1 MALNN
6 GPYLFSLSPQ
16 QAVHSA
22 LIMSISSTGVFAA
35 NYVLQRAY
43 EFAGEKQWANSEFF
57 ETLERAELYAIQMK
71 PFWVDMKEY
80 RIIPVSNI

>member
-1 MALNN
+1 MLFTRRTLPGN
-6 GPYLFSLSPQ
+6 G
-16 QAVHSA
+16 VGNWR
-22 LIMSISSTGVFAA
+22 MISSTGVFAA